1 LAKKLAKWTDELGD
15 GVQYPYQG
23 VRLIGENRT
32 EYYVDARGGYCKH
45 CPYDV
50 PPKLAE
56 GGDTFGRKGKH

>member
-1 LAKKLAKWTDELGD
+1 LRTKPKNRAHFSE
-15 GVQYPYQG
+15 VSYQG